1 MAKYADALID
11 LENKYTETFLGESYQ
26 SYNNSSGLILG
37 RNCAEAISTGQLS
50 AVLLSRVNSPVIVS
64 IIWSLLLI

>member
-26 SYNNSSGLILG
+26 SYNNSSRLNLG